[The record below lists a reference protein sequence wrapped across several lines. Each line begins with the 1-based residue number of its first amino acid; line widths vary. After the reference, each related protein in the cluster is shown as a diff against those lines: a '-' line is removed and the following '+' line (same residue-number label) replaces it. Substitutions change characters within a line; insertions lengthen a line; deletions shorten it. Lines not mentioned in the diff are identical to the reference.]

1 MARGRPG
8 AARHLNRPLVP
19 DASTVPVTGQY
30 RVCIERSLA
39 KARLSVLQMDI
50 SFWLHVYLLQD
61 WKMGLSLSSLDGEET
76 HWLEG
81 WRNGRGEVYVCMRV
95 WSVVC
100 VCERVCASVSVYPHT
115 ILILRGQ

>member
-61 WKMGLSLSSLDGEET
+61 WKMGLSLSPLWMERRHTGWRDGEMDVEKCMCACVC
-76 HWLEG
+76 
-81 WRNGRGEVYVCMRV
+81 GRWC
-95 WSVVC
+95 VC
-100 VCERVCASVSVYPHT
+100 VSVSVRVCLC
-115 ILILRGQ
+115 ILTLF